1 MRTERV
7 HSLPFVTEGQY
18 YKGILLLAVPLI
30 LQQLLR
36 VSVDTAESIMLGQID
51 QLHMSAV
58 AQAQQI
64 FFIYF
69 TLSNGLASGCCV
81 LTAQYWGRQSRE
93 QIKVLFATGIRA
105 AAIFGMV
112 ISGMVLLFPQWFM
125 RIYSS
130 DPVIIELGAEYL
142 RIAAWMYLPCGISV
156 MMFACCRGIEQVKI
170 SFIANVISYPVNIL
184 LDYCLIFGKLGLPE
198 MGIKGA
204 ALGAVIARLIEFAIL
219 SIYIFCGETSI
230 RMRFGDLKRRDSRLG
245 RDFFLVGIPIV
256 AHELIWATG
265 TTAGSAISGQMS
277 ISVVGGYNVANAFYQ
292 LTACIMNGVQ
302 YSCSVVIG
310 KAIGLGAKK
319 DELRKQAYSVL
330 ALGIFGGAVLGII
343 MLLFAVPFTGLYRLT
358 PETKDNALWFI
369 LILAL
374 VWPFIGAEMTG
385 MIATLRAGGDGRTGF
400 ITDIFTM
407 WLITIPLAALGAFVF
422 EWPPAA
428 VIGILKFNIV
438 LEALVGIWR
447 IRSMKWIR
455 NLASW

>member
-1 MRTERV
+1 MRSERAGTFPV
-7 HSLPFVTEGQY
+7 ITQARY

-30 LQQLLR
+30 LQQFLR

-64 FFIYF
+64 FFIYYA
-69 TLSNGLASGCCV
+69 LSNGLAAGCSV
-81 LTAQYWGRQSRE
+81 LTSQYWGRQSRE
-93 QIKVLFATGIRA
+93 QIKVLFATGIRSS
-105 AAIFGMV
+105 AIFGMV
-112 ISGMVLLFPQWFM
+112 ISGLVLLFPQWFM

-130 DPVIIELGAEYL
+130 DPAIIELGTSYL
-142 RIAAWMYLPCGISV
+142 RIAAWMYLPCGVSV
-156 MMFACCRGIEQVKI
+156 MMFACLRGIEQVKI
-170 SFIANVISYPVNIL
+170 SFIANVISYPINIL

-204 ALGAVIARLIEFAIL
+204 ALGAVIARLIELAIL
-219 SIYIFCGETSI
+219 CIYIFIREKSI
-230 RMRFGDLKRRDSRLG
+230 RMRFSDLKRRDRRLG
-245 RDFFLVGIPIV
+245 RDFFLIGIPIV

-265 TTAGSAISGQMS
+265 TTAGSAITGQMS

-292 LTACIMNGVQ
+292 MIACIMNGVQ

-310 KAIGLGAKK
+310 KAIGQGGQK
-319 DELRKQAYSVL
+319 DEIKKQAYSVL
-330 ALGIFGGAVLGII
+330 ALGIVGGAVMGVI

-358 PETKDNALWFI
+358 AETRDHAFCFI

-422 EWPPAA
+422 GWPPAA
-428 VIGILKFNIV
+428 VMGILKFNIV

-447 IRSMKWIR
+447 IHSMK
-455 NLASW
+455 